1 LNTNLTTEEQEEL
14 AKTNYPEFLKLA
26 DYWRKTDELYYNMFI
41 APLMEKYKTSQQ
53 TSAFEYR
60 ATPKTARPMLIFMI
74 AGFVLVMGI
83 AGVVFMLNSHTGS
96 DKSELYNVRYEV
108 TGTAESVLITYA
120 DEKGKLIQISDIAL
134 PWKKIISLEKYG
146 NLTLIA
152 QNQNVTGDMTV
163 RIYIDGKLFKE
174 SSSSEPH
181 GIANVTGIV
190 K

>member
-1 LNTNLTTEEQEEL
+1 MNTNLTTEEQEEL

-41 APLMEKYKTSQQ
+41 APLIEKYKTSPFQSQ
-53 TSAFEYR
+53 GAQR
-60 ATPKTARPMLIFMI
+60 NPKLALVVAI

-83 AGVVFMLNSHTGS
+83 AGVMFMLNSHTGS
-96 DKSELYNVRYEV
+96 DKSELYSVRYEV

-120 DEKGKLIQISDIAL
+120 DEKGKIMQLNDIAL
-134 PWKKIISLEKYG
+134 PWKKIISVEKG
-146 NLTLIA
+146 DNLTLIA
-152 QNQNVTGDMTV
+152 QNQKDTGSITV

-181 GIANVTGIV
+181 GIANVTGTV